1 MDPKEQLVK
10 EIGSLITE
18 LENTT
23 AGSDEYKKIS
33 DDLTKLL
40 GKFND
45 MNRTDLEYWDKQ
57 DTREKDY
64 EIRMKDHELREKQLM
79 EEKLDH
85 RVKNGL
91 TAASIFGGLALTIWG
106 TVISLK
112 FEETG
117 SITTDP
123 GREFIKKLFNWK
135 K

>member
-85 RVKNGL
+85 RVKNSL

-106 TVISLK
+106 TVIMLK

-123 GREFIKKLFNWK
+123 GREFVKKLFNWK

>member
-91 TAASIFGGLALTIWG
+91 TAVSIFGGLALTIWG

>member
-23 AGSDEYKKIS
+23 AGSDEYKEIS

-91 TAASIFGGLALTIWG
+91 TAVSIFGGLALTIWG

>member
-1 MDPKEQLVK
+1 MDPKEQMVK

-91 TAASIFGGLALTIWG
+91 TAVSIFGGLALTIWG